1 MFDDLEGISNRIIDV
16 GSPEE
21 FDDNQNFDDSKVISN
36 ESMDFDE
43 LMIQKCAV
51 ISIFDCLG
59 SSLGSFC
66 HIWVQL
72 IHRHG
77 QTVQA

>member
-43 LMIQKCAV
+43 LMNQKCEVIFPFLIVLVALLVAFV
-51 ISIFDCLG
+51 ISGF
-59 SSLGSFC
+59 S
-66 HIWVQL
+66 
-72 IHRHG
+72 
-77 QTVQA
+77 